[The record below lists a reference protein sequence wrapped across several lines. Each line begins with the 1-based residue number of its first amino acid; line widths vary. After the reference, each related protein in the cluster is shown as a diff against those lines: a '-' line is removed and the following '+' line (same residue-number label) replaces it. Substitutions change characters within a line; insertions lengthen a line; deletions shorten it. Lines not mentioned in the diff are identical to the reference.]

1 MSPGDGPRSDD
12 ASSFLAQ
19 PLSIKTSLFPSL
31 NNGTNK
37 GGCWDSH
44 ARSDEVECLVP
55 CNLHRARITHVSAD
69 ARIQGARSLSLF
81 LRLHRALH
89 RGIIT
94 RDDPLLVLPASPAS
108 RPPFLILFTHLGLN
122 RHHPSAIYL
131 YRKALDR
138 VSANALPWKL
148 GKKRVIGCGKRNVA
162 LYLLLLLLLVV
173 VVVGVS
179 ILEGNIITRARYAAL
194 RGNVD

>member
-1 MSPGDGPRSDD
+1 VLG
-12 ASSFLAQ
+12 
-19 PLSIKTSLFPSL
+19 
-31 NNGTNK
+31 
-37 GGCWDSH
+37 
-44 ARSDEVECLVP
+44 P

-81 LRLHRALH
+81 LRFHRALH

-94 RDDPLLVLPASPAS
+94 RGDPLLVLPASPPS
-108 RPPFLILFTHLGLN
+108 HPPFLILFALLGLN
-122 RHHPSAIYL
+122 RHHPPAIYL

-138 VSANALPWKL
+138 VSAADASPWKL

-162 LYLLLLLLLVV
+162 LYLLLLLLIVV
-173 VVVGVS
+173 LIVVVGGGMCT
-179 ILEGNIITRARYAAL
+179 LLQGNIITRARYVAL